1 MLWTF
6 LHLQR
11 SATSSYV
18 SKRRVQGGGTGFA
31 ERPETWDGT
40 TVCVCGG
47 EGIKDDSEESEQ
59 LGVRRT
65 ENS

>member
-6 LHLQR
+6 LHLQI
-11 SATSSYV
+11 SATSSQV

-31 ERPETWDGT
+31 DGPETWDDG
-40 TVCVCGG
+40 VCVCG